1 MGEEDMINIENPKVN
16 EVIQGIHETL
26 LRKVKK
32 RLTDK
37 GNYCNRKPLIFYYLP

>member
-32 RLTDK
+32 AHRQRIL
-37 GNYCNRKPLIFYYLP
+37 L